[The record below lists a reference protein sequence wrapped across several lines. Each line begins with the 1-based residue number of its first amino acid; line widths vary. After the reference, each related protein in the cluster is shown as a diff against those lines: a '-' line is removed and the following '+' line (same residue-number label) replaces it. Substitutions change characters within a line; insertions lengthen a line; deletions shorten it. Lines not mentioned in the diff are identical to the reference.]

1 MRSIDTRP
9 TPVLGNRLRKS
20 TGIAAV
26 LGCAALAVG
35 SSSLQAAEVTF
46 ERLRNPEPHNW
57 LMVHRDYTSQRH
69 SVLDQ
74 INTSNIKNMKL
85 KFAVAIGGTSPNE
98 ALEAT
103 PLVEDGFMYVVD
115 GWGAVYKI
123 DVRSGTHGRTLWK
136 IDPGQ
141 QRYGR
146 IAASRCG
153 ATS

>member
-1 MRSIDTRP
+1 MRSINARP
-9 TPVLGNRLRKS
+9 TPLLASRLAKS
-20 TGIAAV
+20 TAIAVV
-26 LGCAALAVG
+26 LGCTALAV
-35 SSSLQAAEVTF
+35 STSSLQAAEVTF

-74 INTSNIKNMKL
+74 INTSNVKNMKL
-85 KFAVAIGGTSPNE
+85 LFAVAIGGTSPNE

-103 PLVEDGFMYVVD
+103 PLVEDGFMYIVD

-136 IDPGQ
+136 M
-141 QRYGR
+141 
-146 IAASRCG
+146 
-153 ATS
+153 